1 MSFGVQVKEGVTVP
15 PATMASRYSFNSE
28 TLTFEEYKKFDN
40 EFFDVGLIAYLPR
53 ECQLDYNELLGTQ
66 SPYLIED
73 ESDFEEDE
81 DQGEENERI
90 AFFNETKK
98 TLERCH

>member
-1 MSFGVQVKEGVTVP
+1 
-15 PATMASRYSFNSE
+15 
-28 TLTFEEYKKFDN
+28 
-40 EFFDVGLIAYLPR
+40 LPR
-53 ECQLDYNELLGTQ
+53 ECQLDDNELLGTQ

-73 ESDFEEDE
+73 ENE